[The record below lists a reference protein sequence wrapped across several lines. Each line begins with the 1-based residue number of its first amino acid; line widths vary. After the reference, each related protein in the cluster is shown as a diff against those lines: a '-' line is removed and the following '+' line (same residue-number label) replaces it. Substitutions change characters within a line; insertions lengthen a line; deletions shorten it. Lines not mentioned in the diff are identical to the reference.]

1 MSEATSG
8 EYPTAIISHSQ
19 IFHAGTIGQS
29 LKSHLERLREDTEAL
44 KNILTVELGLDLS
57 RSAPLYNANT
67 PNKAVYSIWSW
78 LVDYTGN
85 LSSTIS
91 CFLSGRQAVPGAL
104 AIDVVENGA
113 DQRHSDAVEQKIMF
127 IDSFLNAAKTLP
139 VLHQYK
145 DCSDAGVKLFDG
157 LRQLVDF
164 KLHQLGPK
172 GALLRETLYVH
183 IDSLE
188 YTSGL
193 IAQDLANLKSL
204 QLASKSAAVS
214 PLNNSR

>member
-1 MSEATSG
+1 
-8 EYPTAIISHSQ
+8 
-19 IFHAGTIGQS
+19 
-29 LKSHLERLREDTEAL
+29 
-44 KNILTVELGLDLS
+44 
-57 RSAPLYNANT
+57 
-67 PNKAVYSIWSW
+67 
-78 LVDYTGN
+78 
-85 LSSTIS
+85 
-91 CFLSGRQAVPGAL
+91 
-104 AIDVVENGA
+104 
-113 DQRHSDAVEQKIMF
+113 
-127 IDSFLNAAKTLP
+127 
-139 VLHQYK
+139 
-145 DCSDAGVKLFDG
+145 AGVKLFEG